1 MHLYSLN
8 CLILTKK
15 IIFGTKNA
23 LHVLFTED
31 FFIKRHFQYINVTN
45 TNYLDF
51 HVLFAFTQ
59 RKRRFIKKI
68 RSKNDLL
75 WNIKA
80 IYEVS
85 QNSNDLNYM
94 NSLLSLKG

>member
-1 MHLYSLN
+1 MHCTFFLLKTFYKTSFSVHKRN
-8 CLILTKK
+8 KYK
-15 IIFGTKNA
+15 
-23 LHVLFTED
+23 LFR
-31 FFIKRHFQYINVTN
+31 F
-45 TNYLDF
+45 L
-51 HVLFAFTQ
+51 
-59 RKRRFIKKI
+59 RFIRIYVKKTAFYKKI
-68 RSKNDLL
+68 RSKNYLL